1 MVFSCFVKAPIITD
15 ENGTM
20 ANAAFLSGLYDWSAA
35 YNSSISMYWG
45 YGYSILWIPVFYF
58 IKDIFI
64 VYRLLCIFNSIIISI
79 IPYVIYR
86 ILKEN
91 FKTLS
96 IKEIC
101 VISLLLGLLPVNFI
115 FSKNTWNEPMLLL
128 LQWLFVFLLLKA
140 NQSQKR
146 YKYIYSAILGG
157 LCAYSCTVHERGIV
171 FFIAILIGSFFYYV
185 IRKKVW
191 VSAIPFLFS
200 FLFGYKIHI
209 IIKNIIINNL
219 IKVDSSIARNTSESL
234 FSKDLLVILNPENW
248 GGFITGI
255 FGQVYYII
263 YSSMGL
269 VIIALMSIVYIIY
282 KSICKHREIDKAK
295 DCYVCLAIYS
305 GLLFIGTLLISSI
318 FYYKS
323 YISDTARGL
332 EYYLY
337 GRYNE
342 SAVGILLLLAILSL
356 LYVKRNKPAMSK
368 PIIFISLCTM
378 LLIGIIS
385 IFVLKRI
392 LNITDVVF
400 NEANISFFIPFTR
413 KGFLEKAKIS
423 DFIIINIAIFL
434 LSFSFFLIF
443 YYPQKMKIGIVFL
456 VCLFLI
462 IDLRYF
468 QESVMVRNNKQ
479 YEQIAGLKDYLSS
492 DSTLLDIENIYLTD
506 VSTRTLTIQFLFPES
521 NVTFLNTK
529 TYGYE
534 PLKDIK
540 ENSLI
545 ISGYDEEFDRW
556 LSQFY
561 LLDSVDGYFFWRYG
575 DYNDQWG
582 NLKGTRRNTD
592 QKSLSI
598 NNAYLKENSNYSIV
612 VNNYQSGAAVDYS
625 EGCLATQTDIFL
637 NNNGIVS
644 FKNRNF
650 LAHKYYLT
658 FYGNH
663 MDEVIVDFETHED
676 TDIKISEEWRNKTSY
691 KICVTFDKEYKN
703 VEIKLTSNKTD
714 LPVSFQKLVIVNK
727 E

>member
-1 MVFSCFVKAPIITD
+1 MKQ
-15 ENGTM
+15 
-20 ANAAFLSGLYDWSAA
+20 
-35 YNSSISMYWG
+35 
-45 YGYSILWIPVFYF
+45 
-58 IKDIFI
+58 
-64 VYRLLCIFNSIIISI
+64 
-79 IPYVIYR
+79 IY
-86 ILKEN
+86 
-91 FKTLS
+91 
-96 IKEIC
+96 
-101 VISLLLGLLPVNFI
+101 
-115 FSKNTWNEPMLLL
+115 
-128 LQWLFVFLLLKA
+128 
-140 NQSQKR
+140 
-146 YKYIYSAILGG
+146 
-157 LCAYSCTVHERGIV
+157 
-171 FFIAILIGSFFYYV
+171 
-185 IRKKVW
+185 
-191 VSAIPFLFS
+191 LFS
-200 FLFGYKIHI
+200 Y
-209 IIKNIIINNL
+209 
-219 IKVDSSIARNTSESL
+219 
-234 FSKDLLVILNPENW
+234 P
-248 GGFITGI
+248 
-255 FGQVYYII
+255 
-263 YSSMGL
+263 
-269 VIIALMSIVYIIY
+269 
-282 KSICKHREIDKAK
+282 
-295 DCYVCLAIYS
+295 
-305 GLLFIGTLLISSI
+305 
-318 FYYKS
+318 
-323 YISDTARGL
+323 
-332 EYYLY
+332 
-337 GRYNE
+337 
-342 SAVGILLLLAILSL
+342 
-356 LYVKRNKPAMSK
+356 
-368 PIIFISLCTM
+368 
-378 LLIGIIS
+378 
-385 IFVLKRI
+385 
-392 LNITDVVF
+392 
-400 NEANISFFIPFTR
+400 TR